1 MYTKPRCCYLS
12 PGLRDLRQRGDLS
25 DREGGEASH
34 IALLERLHVLHG
46 LAGALIHPLYVAFR
60 RGPHHQVRGYAH
72 QWRVADHER

>member
-34 IALLERLHVLHG
+34 IALLERLHVLHA
-46 LAGALIHPLYVAFR
+46 LADPSLRTVHAREFTFILDTNLFFI
-60 RGPHHQVRGYAH
+60 
-72 QWRVADHER
+72 